1 MTRYLYAAMLLC
13 AACVALAILAERSTR
28 TIELWDGTG
37 L

>member
-13 AACVALAILAERSTR
+13 AAVLALAILAERSTR
-28 TIELWDGTG
+28 TIELWDGFS